1 FCKLDGNNLHLQA
14 LIAQPDG
21 STIYRSEER
30 ARRDE
35 AEELGTRV
43 ANQLLQQGGGVLLQQ
58 LSAMEER

>member
-1 FCKLDGNNLHLQA
+1 

-21 STIYRSEER
+21 STIFRAEER

-35 AEELGTRV
+35 AEELGATV
-43 ANQLLQQGGGVLLQQ
+43 ANQLLQQGGGALLQK